1 MTDPPAPRDPVT
13 REVIRSSLVAAA
25 DSMAVTVVRT
35 ARSAVV
41 KDGMD
46 FSTSVF
52 NGAGEQVAQGL
63 TLPFHMGAMQPAL
76 DGVLAQFEGDVKPGD
91 ILASNDPYSGA
102 SHLPD
107 IFLFKP
113 VFAER
118 TLIAWL
124 CVIAHHTDIGG
135 RVAGGNACDNTEIY
149 QEGLRLPPLKLF
161 AAGQRNDAVWRIIGT
176 NVRVPALVHGD
187 LLAQVAALE
196 QGEQDLLALAAAHG
210 NERLDGYMSDIIDH
224 TERRTRAEIAALPD
238 GSWSFSDF
246 IDGDGIRPEPIE
258 IRVRVTIAGD
268 EFSADFAGTSPQ
280 ATGSIN
286 PNLPF
291 TTSAVY
297 AVLKTLTDPA
307 IDANAGFFR
316 PIAVRAPPGCFVN
329 PQHPAAVAA
338 RGLGGFRVAQAVFGA
353 LAKALPERVPAAWGG
368 GEFGVSFG
376 GYYQDGRAFV
386 FLEFNND
393 GPRGGGPHADGADG
407 LTAPVH
413 NMANT
418 PIETIEAAQPLLIRR
433 YGFVPDTGGPGRF
446 RGGLGLVREYQ
457 LTHDEA
463 SLQVRSDR
471 ARFLPWGTQGG
482 SSGTAGANLLNP
494 DRGDGG
500 ERLPG
505 KFLRTLKRGDVYRLV
520 QPGGGGYGD
529 PLERDPEAVRE
540 DAVQGKISAAHARA
554 AYGVVLAADG
564 RVDSA
569 ATTALRERRKRERGP
584 LASEPRV
591 QRAKDG
597 AAVADRSCEDW

>member
-46 FSTSVF
+46 FSTAVF

-76 DGVLAQFEGDVKPGD
+76 DGVLAQFERDVKPGD

-118 TLIAWL
+118 SLIAWL

-210 NERLDGYMSDIIDH
+210 NERLDGYMSDIIEH

-238 GSWSFSDF
+238 GSWSFS
-246 IDGDGIRPEPIE
+246 
-258 IRVRVTIAGD
+258 TILAHQLL
-268 EFSADFAGTSPQ
+268 F
-280 ATGSIN
+280 
-286 PNLPF
+286 
-291 TTSAVY
+291 
-297 AVLKTLTDPA
+297 
-307 IDANAGFFR
+307 
-316 PIAVRAPPGCFVN
+316 
-329 PQHPAAVAA
+329 
-338 RGLGGFRVAQAVFGA
+338 LG
-353 LAKALPERVPAAWGG
+353 
-368 GEFGVSFG
+368 
-376 GYYQDGRAFV
+376 
-386 FLEFNND
+386 
-393 GPRGGGPHADGADG
+393 
-407 LTAPVH
+407 VH
-413 NMANT
+413 RN
-418 PIETIEAAQPLLIRR
+418 
-433 YGFVPDTGGPGRF
+433 Y
-446 RGGLGLVREYQ
+446 
-457 LTHDEA
+457 
-463 SLQVRSDR
+463 
-471 ARFLPWGTQGG
+471 
-482 SSGTAGANLLNP
+482 
-494 DRGDGG
+494 
-500 ERLPG
+500 RLP
-505 KFLRTLKRGDVYRLV
+505 
-520 QPGGGGYGD
+520 
-529 PLERDPEAVRE
+529 
-540 DAVQGKISAAHARA
+540 ISSTATA
-554 AYGVVLAADG
+554 
-564 RVDSA
+564 SA
-569 ATTALRERRKRERGP
+569 PSRSRS
-584 LASEPRV
+584 AS
-591 QRAKDG
+591 G
-597 AAVADRSCEDW
+597 

>member
-46 FSTSVF
+46 FSTAVF

-76 DGVLAQFEGDVKPGD
+76 DGVLAQFGGDVKPGD

-210 NERLDGYMSDIIDH
+210 NERLDGYMSDIIEH

-297 AVLKTLTDPA
+297 AVLKTLTDPS

-353 LAKALPERVPAAWGG
+353 LAKALPDRVPAAWGG

-376 GYYQDGRAFV
+376 GYYADGRAFV

-418 PIETIEAAQPLLIRR
+418 PIETIEAAQPLLILR
-433 YGFVPDTGGPGRF
+433 YGFVPDTGGPGP
-446 RGGLGLVREYQ
+446 
-457 LTHDEA
+457 
-463 SLQVRSDR
+463 
-471 ARFLPWGTQGG
+471 LPRRPG
-482 SSGTAGANLLNP
+482 AGARVP
-494 DRGDGG
+494 
-500 ERLPG
+500 
-505 KFLRTLKRGDVYRLV
+505 
-520 QPGGGGYGD
+520 
-529 PLERDPEAVRE
+529 
-540 DAVQGKISAAHARA
+540 AHARRGQPA
-554 AYGVVLAADG
+554 GPLRPRPVSALGHAGRLIRDG
-564 RVDSA
+564 RRQSA
-569 ATTALRERRKRERGP
+569 QPGPGRRRRTAAGQVPAHADARRRLP
-584 LASEPRV
+584 A
-591 QRAKDG
+591 G
-597 AAVADRSCEDW
+597 AAGRRRLRRSAGARSGGGAGRRGARQDQRRPRARRLRRGAGCRRRRRHLRHHRAAGAPQARPRTACYRAARATR

>member
-1 MTDPPAPRDPVT
+1 MAT
-13 REVIRSSLVAAA
+13 A

-46 FSTSVF
+46 FSTAVF
-52 NGAGEQVAQGL
+52 NSVGAQVAQGL

-76 DGVLAQFEGDVKPGD
+76 DGVLSVFADDVDPGDV
-91 ILASNDPYSGA
+91 LASNDPYSGA

-113 VFAER
+113 IFSEQN
-118 TLIAWL
+118 LIAWL

-149 QEGLRLPPLKLF
+149 QEGLRLPPLKLI
-161 AAGQRNDAVWRIIGT
+161 AAGQRNDSVWRIIGT
-176 NVRVPALVHGD
+176 NVRVPSLVHGD

-196 QGEQDLLALAAAHG
+196 QGERDLIALVANHG
-210 NERLDGYMSDIIDH
+210 IKQLEAYMNDIIDH
-224 TERRTRAEIAALPD
+224 TERRTRQEIRALPD

-246 IDGDGIRPEPIE
+246 IDDDGISADPIE
-258 IRVRVTIAGD
+258 IRVKVTVDG
-268 EFSADFAGTSPQ
+268 EELTVDFTGTSPQ

-316 PIAVRAPPGCFVN
+316 PITVRAPPGCFVN
-329 PQHPAAVAA
+329 PQHPGAVAA

-353 LAKALPERVPAAWGG
+353 MAKALPDRVPAAWGG

-376 GYYQDGRAFV
+376 GYYRDGRAFV

-393 GPRGGGPHADGADG
+393 GPRGGGPTADGADG

-418 PIETIEAAQPLLIRR
+418 PIETIEATQPLLVRR
-433 YGFVPDTGGPGRF
+433 YEFVPNSGGPGRF
-446 RGGLGLVREYQ
+446 RGGLGLLREYE
-457 LTHDEA
+457 LTHDKA
-463 SLQVRSDR
+463 ILQVRSDR
-471 ARFLPWGTQGG
+471 SRFLPWGTQGG
-482 SSGTAGANLLNP
+482 SPGTSAFNLINP
-494 DRGDGG
+494 DSESDGG
-500 ERLPG
+500 DRLPS
-505 KFLRTLKRGDVYRLV
+505 KFLRTLQRGEVYRLV

-529 PLERDPEAVRE
+529 PLEREPAAVRK
-540 DAVQGKISAAHARA
+540 DFQQGKISTVHARD
-554 AYGVVLAADG
+554 AYAVILDSDG
-564 RVDSA
+564 RIEAA
-569 ATTALRERRKRERGP
+569 ATKALRDRRKQERGTLP
-584 LASEPRV
+584 TDPQVKRSPSE
-591 QRAKDG
+591 
-597 AAVADRSCEDW
+597 